1 MYKIRRHLLI
11 KYNVE
16 RACNACDISFVTSQ
30 VHVVL
35 LNDVILITERG
46 GDGSLTAL
54 ERPIL
59 LKDVSHCTGA
69 NSKHRKC
76 YTTSHVSSQLY
87 RHVADLYSHCWC
99 SMPFTFYK

>member
-1 MYKIRRHLLI
+1 MQQLFGCHNVAGSSFIAAAGLLP
-11 KYNVE
+11 YTGALDMTFLVM
-16 RACNACDISFVTSQ
+16 SQ

-59 LKDVSHCTGA
+59 LKDVTHCTGA

-76 YTTSHVSSQLY
+76 YTTSHVSSRLY
-87 RHVADLYSHCWC
+87 RHVADL
-99 SMPFTFYK
+99 